1 MSFKGH
7 FIKHIVTF
15 EYLELLIHYMISLM
29 VAISSV
35 LGFEMIILLL
45 FHSISMKLILFY
57 IPILLV
63 LSILALI
70 TLYLFIYNFSNFY
83 KTGGES

>member
-70 TLYLFIYNFSNFY
+70 TLYLFIYNFFNFY

>member
-7 FIKHIVTF
+7 FIKYIVTF

>member
-70 TLYLFIYNFSNFY
+70 TLYLFIYNFY